1 MKLGRNDPCHCGSGK
16 KFKRCCMSSVSKQH
30 AQVFDDV
37 ETMLAMNPNLSLD
50 ELNAAL
56 QHKVQDRNNQP
67 NPDFCGVT
75 PTQMANW
82 LYAPFDQLQWVT
94 ISTPDS
100 LSASPVMRYLALILD
115 DAMAQ
120 EGSFKATTKG
130 NLPTKLVKQASELL
144 PEFAV
149 AQFERNISI
158 SEFAGSNEDKFNA
171 LHYTRVLAEISGII
185 YRRSGRYHV
194 KKSAQ
199 KQYQV
204 LGIQAFFKPMLGA
217 AISKYNW
224 GYLDGFEFDADL
236 RTFWLF
242 MLWRIQSH
250 SSVDLLV
257 EEVKVAFPD
266 LLQGF
271 PADDYFSPER
281 NLSILIESRFI
292 ERFLQF
298 WGFVTLDPRSFLNTE
313 SVGRTVQVLP
323 LLKQTFQFT
332 INT

>member
-1 MKLGRNDPCHCGSGK
+1 
-16 KFKRCCMSSVSKQH
+16 
-30 AQVFDDV
+30 
-37 ETMLAMNPNLSLD
+37 ML
-50 ELNAAL
+50 E
-56 QHKVQDRNNQP
+56 
-67 NPDFCGVT
+67 
-75 PTQMANW
+75 
-82 LYAPFDQLQWVT
+82 
-94 ISTPDS
+94 
-100 LSASPVMRYLALILD
+100 
-115 DAMAQ
+115 
-120 EGSFKATTKG
+120 
-130 NLPTKLVKQASELL
+130 
-144 PEFAV
+144 
-149 AQFERNISI
+149 
-158 SEFAGSNEDKFNA
+158 
-171 LHYTRVLAEISGII
+171 
-185 YRRSGRYHV
+185 
-194 KKSAQ
+194 
-199 KQYQV
+199 
-204 LGIQAFFKPMLGA
+204 A

-271 PADDYFSPER
+271 AADDYFSPER

-298 WGFVTLDPRSFLNTE
+298 WGFVTLDSRSFLNTE